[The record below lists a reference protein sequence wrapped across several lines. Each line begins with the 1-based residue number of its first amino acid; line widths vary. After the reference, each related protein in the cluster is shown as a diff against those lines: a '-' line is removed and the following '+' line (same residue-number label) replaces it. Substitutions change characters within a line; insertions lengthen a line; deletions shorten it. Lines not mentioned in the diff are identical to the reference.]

1 MRPGR
6 RGSILLL
13 GLALVAGT
21 VAYLRSNAS
30 EPTSVEP
37 NAVGDASSGEPD
49 LAAPRPTTL
58 AARPAEPRVPAP
70 SQAPGAK
77 ADGTGVRWLDWS
89 GRVLDADGKPVEG
102 ACVRP
107 VAWTAQGAG
116 AFTDADGKFTLRVAE
131 SESARFVVSREGSAD
146 TFVTRADLEAGT
158 PIAIAK
164 GERIA
169 GRVRDRS
176 TGEAIVGIWV
186 YARPQASPTSAHP
199 FVATW
204 STEGVFTVEVPEP
217 GEYVIEAG
225 SRYVGGAPSAF
236 DAWIPSRVEHVA
248 TGAQDVVVALDRG
261 LSIEGEIVDEN
272 GARAARPMSVDAIAR
287 TQSGDLDYT
296 SRRVVRTADGVLRVP
311 GLVRGRYDLWISP
324 DGAAGDAA
332 GAAVSATIVRD
343 IAAGTQGLVVR
354 LTRGYMLTGR
364 LEDGAGGLVLGAGRV
379 YAYREGEDGR
389 NHAVFGEVAGDGTF
403 RVGPLDDGLRYE
415 VLATNFPGR
424 REARVTGVAPR
435 DRGGVVIVLPAG
447 GTIRGRVET
456 TEGKPVPAGVPV
468 GVVGEGADPRAPGAR
483 TFAYTAA
490 DGTFVADG
498 LADGAFSLEAGG
510 GASGYLGA
518 LVRGV
523 KSGGSELVL
532 RVTAGVELS
541 GTLVDE
547 RGDPVATTS
556 LQADDGVRMAAMRP
570 FAQVGGDGRFVL
582 RGLRA
587 GRVRLSAR
595 SGTSYVELGEVSAPG
610 ADVKVVLRLK

>member
-6 RGSILLL
+6 RRSILLL
-13 GLALVAGT
+13 GLALVAGA
-21 VAYLRSNAS
+21 VAYIRSNGS
-30 EPTSVEP
+30 DPTSVEP
-37 NAVGDASSGEPD
+37 NAVGDAGSGEPD
-49 LAAPRPTTL
+49 LAAPRPATL
-58 AARPAEPRVPAP
+58 AARPAERRSPAP
-70 SQAPGAK
+70 SPAPGATV
-77 ADGTGVRWLDWS
+77 DGTGVRWLDWS

-102 ACVRP
+102 ARVRP
-107 VAWTAQGAG
+107 VAWTAEGAG
-116 AFTDADGKFTLRVAE
+116 AVTDADGKFTLRVAE
-131 SESARFVVSREGSAD
+131 IESARFVVSRAGSAD
-146 TFVTRADLEAGT
+146 AFVTRADLETGT
-158 PIAIAK
+158 PISIAK

-186 YARPQASPTSAHP
+186 YARPQSSPTSAHP

-204 STEGVFTVEVPEP
+204 GADGVFTVEVPEP

-248 TGAQDVVVALDRG
+248 TGAKDVVVALDRG
-261 LSIEGEIVDEN
+261 LAIEGEIVDET
-272 GARAARPMSVDAIAR
+272 GARAARPITVDAVGR
-287 TQSGDLDYT
+287 TPAGDLDYT
-296 SRRVVRTADGVLRVP
+296 TRRMVRTSDGVLSVP
-311 GLVRGRYDLWISP
+311 GLVRGRYDLWIHP
-324 DGAAGDAA
+324 DGAAADAA
-332 GAAVSATIVRD
+332 GAAVAATVVRD

-354 LTRGYMLTGR
+354 LTRGFLLTGR
-364 LEDGAGGLVLGAGRV
+364 LEDGAGNLVTGKGYV
-379 YAYREGEDGR
+379 YAYREGDVGSG
-389 NHAVFGEVAGDGTF
+389 HADIAEVPGDGTF

-415 VLATNFPGR
+415 VLATGFAGR
-424 REARVTGVAPR
+424 REARVRGVAPR
-435 DRGGVVIVLPAG
+435 DRDGVVIVLPAG

-510 GASGYLGA
+510 GPSGYLGA
-518 LVRGV
+518 LVRGI
-523 KSGGSELVL
+523 KPGGPELVL

-541 GTLVDE
+541 GTLVDD

-556 LQADDGVRMAAMRP
+556 LQADDGARMAAMRP

-587 GRVRLSAR
+587 GQVRLSAR
-595 SGTSYVELGEVSAPG
+595 TGTSYVELGEVTAPG